1 MRHMSIVRNA
11 VILFVLLGA
20 SGGVCDLATQTR
32 ALVFADEFAGATID
46 RSIWNFGLGFT
57 NDNVHYYTDRVE
69 NARLSGGML
78 QIIARKESYSGYA
91 FTSALLQTK
100 NVISWRYGR
109 IEARMKMPAGDGFVP
124 AFWMMPAD
132 DSYGWWPCSGEIDIM
147 EYPSTEV
154 NTIYGTAHARSYSAF
169 TGSAPKSATLK
180 VQDAASAY
188 HVYAVEWSPDT
199 INYYVDQ
206 TKYHTVT
213 NDHTGPSAW
222 PFDRPFYIIVN
233 LAVGGGWVGTP
244 GSSTVFPATMEVD
257 YVRVYQTPG
266 EIGISGADYLT
277 PSASGV
283 SYAVP
288 AVNGATYTWSVPA
301 GAQIALGHGT
311 RQILLNWGAA
321 GGTVGV
327 TIAAGGV
334 TVAPK
339 LPVVVANN
347 LLKNPG
353 IEKGVK
359 YWNAIAAG
367 AGRATFDIDSMGV
380 VPGNH
385 CMKAIVT
392 TAGANPWE
400 VQFTQSGFPLVSGK
414 QYEIRLKAKADVS
427 GRPINVSLLNA
438 ATFARFGG
446 ATLTL
451 TDAWKGYTFN
461 VTPNQNATGLF
472 TIDLGAQAGTYKVDD
487 VSVADPLLGT
497 GVDPDDRL
505 GIPGGLTLEQNFP
518 NPFNPSTTI
527 QFSVAVTG
535 HARLE
540 VFDMLGRRVA
550 TVFDRVAVAGE
561 RMEVPFDASG
571 LPSGMYVSVLRS
583 RGRAATRSMMLL
595 K

>member
-1 MRHMSIVRNA
+1 MR
-11 VILFVLLGA
+11 VLNMMRSVVVLVSLQIIAGL
-20 SGGVCDLATQTR
+20 SYDLAAQTR
-32 ALVFADEFAGATID
+32 ALVFADEFAGAAID
-46 RSIWNFGLGFT
+46 RSVWSFGSGFT
-57 NDNVHYYTDRVE
+57 NDNVHYYTDRTL
-69 NARLSGGML
+69 NAQVSGGML
-78 QIIARKESYSGYA
+78 QIIARMESYNGYA

-109 IEARMKMPAGDGFVP
+109 IEARMKMPAGAGFVP

-132 DSYGWWPCSGEIDIM
+132 DRYGWWPCSGEIDIM

-154 NTIYGTAHARSYSAF
+154 NKIYGTAHARGYSAF
-169 TGSAPKSATLK
+169 TGSAPRSASLT
-180 VQDAASAY
+180 VQDAASAF

-213 NDHTGPSAW
+213 NDHTGASAW
-222 PFDRPFYIIVN
+222 PFDQPFYIIVN

-244 GSSTVFPATMEVD
+244 GASTVFPATMEVD
-257 YVRVYQTPG
+257 YVRVYQTLG
-266 EIGISGADYLT
+266 EIGISGADHLT
-277 PSASGV
+277 PTASGV
-283 SYAVP
+283 AYSVP
-288 AVNGATYTWSVPA
+288 AVSGATYAWSVPA
-301 GAQIALGHGT
+301 GAQISLGHGT
-311 RQILLNWGAA
+311 RQILLNWGAG

-327 TIAAGGV
+327 TITAGGV

-347 LLKNPG
+347 LVRNPG

-380 VPGNH
+380 VAGNH

-392 TAGANPWE
+392 TPGANPWDI
-400 VQFTQSGFPLVSGK
+400 QFTQSGFSLVSGK
-414 QYEIRLKAKADVS
+414 QYDIRLKAKADVA

-438 ATFARFGG
+438 ATFAKFGG

-451 TDAWKGYTFN
+451 TDAWKEYTFK
-461 VTPNQNATGLF
+461 VTPNQSAAGLI
-472 TIDLGAQAGTYKVDD
+472 TIDLGAQAGTYRVDD

-497 GVDPDDRL
+497 GVGSGDR
-505 GIPGGLTLEQNFP
+505 PAMPEGLALEQNYP

-527 QFSVAVTG
+527 GFTLGTTA

-540 VFDMLGRRVA
+540 VFDILGQHAV
-550 TVFDRVAVAGE
+550 TLFDRVAEAGV
-561 RMEVPFDASG
+561 RTEVSFDATG

-583 RGRAATRSMMLL
+583 GGRTATRALMLVR
-595 K
+595 